1 LSERTIIGWDNS
13 FISLML
19 LILITGEDLAVEEI
33 LKISREI
40 NDAMSIGMRRRYPSS
55 DSASG
60 FVKPGTEFLPRYPL
74 SPLFLG
80 CHY

>member
-1 LSERTIIGWDNS
+1 MSERTIIGWDNS

-40 NDAMSIGMRRRYPSS
+40 NDAMSIGMRRRYP
-55 DSASG
+55 
-60 FVKPGTEFLPRYPL
+60 L
-74 SPLFLG
+74 
-80 CHY
+80 